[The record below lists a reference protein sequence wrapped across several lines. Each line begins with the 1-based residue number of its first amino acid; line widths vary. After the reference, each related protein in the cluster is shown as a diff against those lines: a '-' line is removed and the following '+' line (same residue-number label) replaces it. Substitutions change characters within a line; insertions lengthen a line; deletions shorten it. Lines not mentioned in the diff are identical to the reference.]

1 MLPTRLR
8 KNTAVR
14 NLIRETQLSMNDV
27 VYPLFIVDG
36 QGVRKEI
43 GSMKDQYH
51 LSLDMLGAET
61 LALKE
66 LGIRY
71 VILLAFLTKRTAKPP
86 PPL

>member
-43 GSMKDQYH
+43 GSMK
-51 LSLDMLGAET
+51 
-61 LALKE
+61 
-66 LGIRY
+66 
-71 VILLAFLTKRTAKPP
+71 
-86 PPL
+86 

>member
-1 MLPTRLR
+1 MHRNKLGGQQYVANTIT

-14 NLIRETQLSMNDV
+14 NLIRETQSMNDV

-61 LALKE
+61 SGA
-66 LGIRY
+66 
-71 VILLAFLTKRTAKPP
+71 KRTGYS
-86 PPL
+86 LCYFVWRS